1 MVGRAGDSWPSLAAT
16 AVGRKCTIPPG
27 FAPRRKAGSGRQGT
41 GGIVLGPAA
50 AEYTSLLSS
59 EEDLF
64 PSALDRRFSRFYG
77 SCRDF
82 GLLRRGVQ
90 EEEEPERDRRLSSM
104 GGIMTRPEVKPF
116 RTIKILREGV
126 SADEE
131 QCLMA
136 NNSVVTSKYNLI
148 TFVPRSLFEQFRRIA
163 NVYFLV
169 ISVLMMLGTYTEL
182 FSSPLKPFSTIV
194 PLVLVLMVTMF
205 KDGAED
211 LKRHRSDKRVS
222 EREAVFFG
230 KAFYFWY
237 KK

>member
-1 MVGRAGDSWPSLAAT
+1 MAAK
-16 AVGRKCTIPPG
+16 VSGG
-27 FAPRRKAGSGRQGT
+27 LFWAPASEFTR
-41 GGIVLGPAA
+41 LLPAA
-50 AEYTSLLSS
+50 E
-59 EEDLF
+59 EEDRHLS
-64 PSALDRRFSRFYG
+64 SALDKRFSRFYG
-77 SCRDF
+77 SCQEFSLLGGGGEEQELSVWERDF
-82 GLLRRGVQ
+82 GT
-90 EEEEPERDRRLSSM
+90 M

-126 SADEE
+126 SADAE

-182 FSSPLKPFSTIV
+182 FSSPLKPYSTIV
-194 PLVLVLMVTMF
+194 PLVLVLMVTMV

-211 LKRHRSDKRVS
+211 LKRHRSDKRV
-222 EREAVFFG
+222 R
-230 KAFYFWY
+230 
-237 KK
+237 

>member
-1 MVGRAGDSWPSLAAT
+1 MAVKPSRGLFWAPAT
-16 AVGRKCTIPPG
+16 E
-27 FAPRRKAGSGRQGT
+27 
-41 GGIVLGPAA
+41 L
-50 AEYTSLLSS
+50 TSLLSS
-59 EEDLF
+59 EEVLF
-64 PSALDRRFSRFYG
+64 PSALGRRFSRFYG
-77 SCRDF
+77 SCQEF
-82 GLLRRGVQ
+82 SLLRSGAQ
-90 EEEEPERDRRLSSM
+90 EEEAPERDRRFSSM

-116 RTIKILREGV
+116 RTIQILREGV

-136 NNSVVTSKYNLI
+136 NNSVVTSKYNLV

-211 LKRHRSDKRVS
+211 LKRHRSDKRV
-222 EREAVFFG
+222 REAVLCCRSCVIFCMSLEKGIAEFLNFLWRWLLLLLLLR
-230 KAFYFWY
+230 AV
-237 KK
+237 